1 MARRIRPVG
10 HEDRL
15 SLVDHLDELR
25 TRIILSL
32 VAFGVALAL
41 CFWQNHLIL
50 RIVNDPLNG
59 RKPITLGVAEPFTTT
74 FTLSAYAAILIAL
87 PVVLYQLYAFILP
100 AFTPGERRVAM
111 PLLLMVPFLFIGG
124 VVFGYYVVLPA
135 ALKFLLHFNTD
146 QFRVEIRARDYYSFV
161 SMTLVACGLLFQIPV
176 GILGLNRMG
185 IVTPRQLRKNRRDAF
200 KGGGGSS
207 SAEKTIQKQIDNAQK
222 QLAANPHNQAAL
234 QQLIRDNYQL
244 ASLSADQTTGT
255 FSADGKKNLQ
265 QASIAWQRYLATNP
279 A

>member
-25 TRIILSL
+25 TRIVLSL

-74 FTLSAYAAILIAL
+74 FTLAAYAAILISL

-146 QFRVEIRARDYYSFV
+146 QFQVQIRARDYYSFV

-185 IVTPRQLRKNRRDAF
+185 IVTPRQLRKNRRYAILVIAVLAMLLPGVDPVSMLIEMVPMIVLYELSILLAVAF
-200 KGGGGSS
+200 GRPSEEVS
-207 SAEKTIQKQIDNAQK
+207 DRIASAE
-222 QLAANPHNQAAL
+222 
-234 QQLIRDNYQL
+234 
-244 ASLSADQTTGT
+244 G
-255 FSADGKKNLQ
+255 
-265 QASIAWQRYLATNP
+265 
-279 A
+279 

>member
-1 MARRIRPVG
+1 MARRIRPIA

-32 VAFGVALAL
+32 FAFGVALAL

-59 RKPITLGVAEPFTTT
+59 RKPLTLGVAEPFTTT
-74 FTLSAYAAILIAL
+74 FTLSAYAAILISL
-87 PVVLYQLYAFILP
+87 PVLLYQLYAFVLP
-100 AFTPGERRVAM
+100 AFTPTEKRVAM
-111 PLLLMVPFLFIGG
+111 PLLLMVPFLFIAG

-185 IVTPRQLRKNRRDAF
+185 IVTPRQLRKNRRYAILVIAVLAMLLPGVDPVSMLIEMVPMIVLYELSILLAVAF
-200 KGGGGSS
+200 GRPSEEVPDRVA
-207 SAEKTIQKQIDNAQK
+207 SAE
-222 QLAANPHNQAAL
+222 
-234 QQLIRDNYQL
+234 
-244 ASLSADQTTGT
+244 G
-255 FSADGKKNLQ
+255 
-265 QASIAWQRYLATNP
+265 
-279 A
+279 

>member
-32 VAFGVALAL
+32 FAFGVALAL

-59 RKPITLGVAEPFTTT
+59 RKPLTLGVAEPFTTT
-74 FTLSAYAAILIAL
+74 FTLSAYAAILISL

-100 AFTPGERRVAM
+100 AFTPRERRVAL
-111 PLLLMVPFLFIGG
+111 PLMLMIPFLFIAG

-135 ALKFLLHFNTD
+135 ALKFLLNFNSDQFNT
-146 QFRVEIRARDYYSFV
+146 QIRARDYYSFV
-161 SMTLVACGLLFQIPV
+161 SLSLVSIGVLFQVPV
-176 GILGLNRMG
+176 GVLALTRLG
-185 IVTPRQLRKNRRDAF
+185 VVSPRQLRKNRRYAILAIAVLAALLPGVDPVSMLIEMLPLVLLYELSILLAVAF
-200 KGGGGSS
+200 GRPAEEVSDRVV
-207 SAEKTIQKQIDNAQK
+207 SAEG
-222 QLAANPHNQAAL
+222 
-234 QQLIRDNYQL
+234 
-244 ASLSADQTTGT
+244 S
-255 FSADGKKNLQ
+255 
-265 QASIAWQRYLATNP
+265 
-279 A
+279 

>member
-1 MARRIRPVG
+1 MARRIRPVA

-74 FTLSAYAAILIAL
+74 FTLAAYAAILISL

-146 QFRVEIRARDYYSFV
+146 QFQVQIRARDYYSFV

-176 GILGLNRMG
+176 AILGLNRMG
-185 IVTPRQLRKNRRDAF
+185 IVTPRQLRKNRRYAILVIAVVAMLLPGVDPVSMLIEMVPMIVLYELSILLAVAF
-200 KGGGGSS
+200 GRPSGEVSDRIA
-207 SAEKTIQKQIDNAQK
+207 SAE
-222 QLAANPHNQAAL
+222 
-234 QQLIRDNYQL
+234 
-244 ASLSADQTTGT
+244 G
-255 FSADGKKNLQ
+255 
-265 QASIAWQRYLATNP
+265 
-279 A
+279 